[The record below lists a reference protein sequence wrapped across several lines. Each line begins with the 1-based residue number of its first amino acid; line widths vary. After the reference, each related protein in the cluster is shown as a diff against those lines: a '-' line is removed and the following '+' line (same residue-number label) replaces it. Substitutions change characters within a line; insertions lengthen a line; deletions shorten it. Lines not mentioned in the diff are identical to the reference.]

1 MRLPGA
7 AEAAVTESGTPLDDA
22 TGVLVTR
29 QDGEDVV
36 AEVGSGDYTFEY
48 DADTPDASSGEDAP
62 GPDATVGEML
72 AHPETR
78 SVLREALPEVT
89 ASLWLSR
96 AMGFSLDRLPRVVP
110 LDVPDATL
118 RSVRRQLRQATR

>member
-1 MRLPGA
+1 M
-7 AEAAVTESGTPLDDA
+7 
-22 TGVLVTR
+22 TR

-48 DADTPDASSGEDAP
+48 DTDTSDASSGEDAP
-62 GPDATVGEML
+62 GPNATVGELL

-89 ASLWLSR
+89 ASPWLSQ

-118 RSVRRQLRQATR
+118 RSVRRQLRQAAR